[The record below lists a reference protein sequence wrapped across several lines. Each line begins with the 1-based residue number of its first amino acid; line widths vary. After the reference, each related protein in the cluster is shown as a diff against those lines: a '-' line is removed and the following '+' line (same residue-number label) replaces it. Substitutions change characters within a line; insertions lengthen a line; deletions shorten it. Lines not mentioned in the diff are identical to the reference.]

1 MAYTQGFRATAEHTY
16 RSVQVDL
23 LEGHIHEFQAQVIAI
38 PIPANNRV
46 SVSFNAAQI
55 RANESMKLS
64 VAQRVYKAAG
74 DSDGT
79 GQRSQKVRQGASR
92 STAEREGTAK
102 LTGSYNL
109 APGVKSIVHAY
120 HPKLPENGS
129 KEALDTYVKELV
141 DSASSSLFPGLCVTW
156 SYSESL
162 QIEPS
167 PQDDG
172 SPGYTKI
179 RYVSENRSQTP
190 STRKFKTLAKLDQ
203 GLEAE
208 VEKEKILEELEEI
221 HRTNLAEMRAN
232 ANQDSNNKRDKK
244 SGKPVDAEN
253 ISAPATSKRAA
264 RASTATDKAA
274 THESFEQPMPKLVR
288 PETRILPPA
297 PRAQAP
303 VRKETKVPPPPSKGT
318 GEIKKPFLKTPGTPP
333 KANAL
338 AARSPPQEAVRPE
351 FLMVDGV
358 SDPDDQSNEEDPEE
372 GTVDSDEESIPV
384 LPPIREPNVIPNGLG
399 RVEFE
404 DGSTP
409 DQELHRTRSKSAGK
423 RSRVTDEDDEDDEV
437 QEENLQPV
445 GETKKPRRS

>member
-1 MAYTQGFRATAEHTY
+1 M
-16 RSVQVDL
+16 
-23 LEGHIHEFQAQVIAI
+23 
-38 PIPANNRV
+38 N
-46 SVSFNAAQI
+46 
-55 RANESMKLS
+55 
-64 VAQRVYKAAG
+64 
-74 DSDGT
+74 
-79 GQRSQKVRQGASR
+79 
-92 STAEREGTAK
+92 
-102 LTGSYNL
+102 
-109 APGVKSIVHAY
+109 
-120 HPKLPENGS
+120 
-129 KEALDTYVKELV
+129 
-141 DSASSSLFPGLCVTW
+141 SASSLLFHGLSVTW

-167 PQDDG
+167 LQDDG

-208 VEKEKILEELEEI
+208 VEKEKILEEI
-221 HRTNLAEMRAN
+221 HRTNLAEVRAN

-244 SGKPVDAEN
+244 SGKSVDAEK

-264 RASTATDKAA
+264 RASTAIDKAA
-274 THESFEQPMPKLVR
+274 THEAFEQPMPKLVR

-297 PRAQAP
+297 PRAPAP

-318 GEIKKPFLKTPGTPP
+318 GAIKKPFRKTPGTPPKPARAPLPRNP

-338 AARSPPQEAVRPE
+338 AARSPPREAVRPK

-358 SDPDDQSNEEDPEE
+358 SDPDDQSNEEYPEE
-372 GTVDSDEESIPV
+372 GIVDSDEESIPV
-384 LPPIREPNVIPNGLG
+384 LTPIREPNVIPNGLG
-399 RVEFE
+399 RDEFE

-409 DQELHRTRSKSAGK
+409 DQKLHRTKSKSAGK

-445 GETKKPRRS
+445 RETKKPRRS